1 MTTVPVCLGL
11 RMSWDMELSV
21 LKPGESQ
28 ASQDE
33 LVTSLEVTLIVGF
46 FYY

>member
-1 MTTVPVCLGL
+1 
-11 RMSWDMELSV
+11 MSWDMELSV

-33 LVTSLEVTLIVGF
+33 LVTLIVGL